1 MPKTSRAPRAQQG
14 DPTTGEL
21 THLSLRELLQRLA
34 ACEEALRTPPAPGGD
49 GPLSVTGGPRTR
61 GPRSAGVGS
70 PWWASPGPGS
80 ADPAAR
86 GGDAREDVLRTQA
99 AISRELQRRR
109 HLRHPR
115 QNGAE
120 RRRSAAWPP
129 PPW

>member
-1 MPKTSRAPRAQQG
+1 MPETSSAPRAQQSETSG
-14 DPTTGEL
+14 DGL

-34 ACEEALRTPPAPGGD
+34 ACEEALRASRPTEPRLSTPQAPAGVRVAGRPVSALPMPGADPPAG
-49 GPLSVTGGPRTR
+49 TQ
-61 GPRSAGVGS
+61 A
-70 PWWASPGPGS
+70 
-80 ADPAAR
+80 
-86 GGDAREDVLRTQA
+86 VLREQA

-115 QNGAE
+115 QGAVD